1 MFSPG
6 HVCLLQVLLSS
17 EFPLQVL
24 PNMHLLLRVSIPWS
38 HVTEQ
43 VHLVHDD
50 QAKNKALLN
59 KVVNHFC
66 MLSINYGIDSLFLT
80 VIVLTNLTL
89 W

>member
-24 PNMHLLLRVSIPWS
+24 PNWHLLLRISTPRS

-43 VHLVHDD
+43 VHLDQGD
-50 QAKNKALLN
+50 QATNKALSN
-59 KVVNHFC
+59 RVVNIFY
-66 MLSINYGIDSLFLT
+66 MLRFSVALIP
-80 VIVLTNLTL
+80 
-89 W
+89 